1 MGAKHFAAAAV
12 AAAAMFSAA
21 GAAAQDMQLR
31 TPMTQFY
38 VSVPLDARTTKEQM
52 PAFGLKLQGSKPYQ
66 TVNIDSRLFGFG
78 PLAAVEA
85 KWIIAGVV
93 AGGAAIAISNR
104 DKSTS
109 TRLATQAQ
117 QQQENCPNPSACLP
131 QQ

>member
-1 MGAKHFAAAAV
+1 MGAKHLAAAAV
-12 AAAAMFSAA
+12 AAAAVFSAA
-21 GAAAQDMQLR
+21 GAAAQELR

-38 VSVPLDARTTKEQM
+38 VSVPLGATTAKESM

-66 TVNIDSRLFGFG
+66 TVNIDSRMLGFG

-93 AGGAAIAISNR
+93 AGGAALAISSR

-109 TRLATQAQ
+109 TKLASQAQ
-117 QQQENCPNPSACLP
+117 QQQANCPQPQACLP

>member
-12 AAAAMFSAA
+12 AAAAVFTAA
-21 GAAAQDMQLR
+21 GAAAQELR

-38 VSVPLDARTTKEQM
+38 VSVPLGAATPKESM
-52 PAFGLKLQGSKPYQ
+52 PTFGLKLQGSKPYQ
-66 TVNIDSRLFGFG
+66 TVNIDSRMFGFG
-78 PLAAVEA
+78 PLAALEA

-93 AGGAAIAISNR
+93 AGGAALAIASK

-117 QQQENCPNPSACLP
+117 QQQANCPQPSACLP

>member
-12 AAAAMFSAA
+12 AAAAVFSAA
-21 GAAAQDMQLR
+21 GAAAQELV

-38 VSVPLDARTTKEQM
+38 ISVPLGAPSPKEQT
-52 PAFGLKLQGSKPYQ
+52 PAFGLKLQGAKPYQ
-66 TVNIDSRLFGFG
+66 TINIDSRMFHFG
-78 PLAAVEA
+78 PLAALEA

-93 AGGAAIAISNR
+93 AGGAALAISSR

-109 TRLATQAQ
+109 QRLAAQAQ
-117 QQQENCPNPSACLP
+117 QQQENCPQPTACLP